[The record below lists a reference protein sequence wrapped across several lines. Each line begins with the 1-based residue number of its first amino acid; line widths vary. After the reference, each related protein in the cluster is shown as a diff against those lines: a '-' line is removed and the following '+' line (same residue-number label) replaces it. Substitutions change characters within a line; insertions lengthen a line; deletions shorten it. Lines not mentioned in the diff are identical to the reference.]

1 MIELIT
7 DSTSDLS
14 PALAAKL
21 GVQVLPLTV
30 HFGEESF
37 RDGVDITNA
46 DFYAR
51 LRKAETLPTT
61 SQINP
66 ETFIDVFRE
75 VLDRGNQAV
84 GIFIS
89 SELSGTCQ
97 SAQIAREELGSDDI
111 FVIDSRTVTFSLGL
125 LLIEAARLRDE
136 GLSAAELAAEITALR
151 EKLRLYAVVDT
162 LKYLKMGGRISAA
175 TAVVGGVLGI
185 TPIIAIEDG
194 KVESVGKTRGRK
206 AGIQWIRER
215 ALEEDIDLTRPVAF
229 GHTDCPE
236 AMEAVADAFSDV
248 TAQAPAAYRMD
259 IGTAVGTHAGPGA
272 AGFCYFV
279 KE

>member
-7 DSTSDLS
+7 DSTCDFL
-14 PALAAKL
+14 PEAAQQL
-21 GVQVLPLTV
+21 GVRVIPLTV

-37 RDGVDITNA
+37 RDGLDISNA

-51 LRKAETLPTT
+51 LRAAETLPTT

-66 ETFIDVFRE
+66 EEFSAVFQE

-84 GIFIS
+84 GIFLS

-97 SAQIAREELGSDDI
+97 SAMIARELLGSPDV
-111 FVIDSRTVTFSLGL
+111 FVVDSRSVALSLGL
-125 LLIEAARLRDE
+125 LVREAARLRDG
-136 GLSAAELAAEITALR
+136 GLGAAELVSELERLR

-175 TAVVGGVLGI
+175 TAMVGGVLGI
-185 TPIIAIEDG
+185 SPIIAVRDG
-194 KVESVGKTRGRK
+194 KVESAGKARGRK
-206 AGIQWIRER
+206 AGVNWIRER
-215 ALEEDIDLTRPVAF
+215 AMEETIDLERPMMV

-236 AMEAVADAFSDV
+236 AMETVEEAFSEV
-248 TAQAPAAYRMD
+248 IARVPGLYRSE
-259 IGTAVGTHAGPGA
+259 IGAVVGTHAGPGA
-272 AGFCYFV
+272 AGISYFV
-279 KE
+279 K

>member
-1 MIELIT
+1 MIEIIT

-14 PALAAKL
+14 PALAKEL
-21 GVQVLPLTV
+21 GVRVLPLTV

-37 RDGVDITNA
+37 RDGLDISNG

-51 LRKAETLPTT
+51 LRGAQTLPTT

-66 ETFIDVFRE
+66 DVFLTAFQE
-75 VLDRGNQAV
+75 VLDRGNRAV
-84 GIFIS
+84 GIFVS

-97 SAQIAREELGSDDI
+97 SAEIARGMLDSDDV
-111 FVIDSRTVTFSLGL
+111 FVVDSRHVALSLAL
-125 LLIEAARLRDE
+125 LVEEAVRLRDQGKTAEELVE
-136 GLSAAELAAEITALR
+136 GLTALR

-185 TPIIAIEDG
+185 TPIIALKDG

-206 AGIQWIRER
+206 AGVQWIRER
-215 ALEEDIDLTRPVAF
+215 ADEEEIDVTRPLF
-229 GHTDCPE
+229 LGHTDCPE
-236 AMEAVADAFSDV
+236 ALEAMAEGFSDLAGRFSV
-248 TAQAPAAYRMD
+248 VCSRE
-259 IGTAVGTHAGPGA
+259 IGAVVGTHAGPGA
-272 AGFCYFV
+272 AGAAYFV
-279 KE
+279 K